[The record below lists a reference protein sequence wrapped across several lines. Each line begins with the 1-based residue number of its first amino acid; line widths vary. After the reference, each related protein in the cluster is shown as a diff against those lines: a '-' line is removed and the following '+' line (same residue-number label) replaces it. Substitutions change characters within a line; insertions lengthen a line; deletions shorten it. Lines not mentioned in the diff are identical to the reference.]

1 VSIQKAMAASGKFA
15 DFVVE
20 RAEQS
25 VLGEEIAVEDPEDD
39 DGTVAQGQ
47 EFGVGLLG
55 GALYP

>member
-1 VSIQKAMAASGKFA
+1 MAASGKFA
-15 DFVVE
+15 DLVVE